1 MNIVE
6 TSKNYAVECHAS
18 TGHRYDEKPYDYHL
32 RMVYEAGQKFIH
44 LIPENDR
51 DNVLASCWVHDC
63 IEDCRQ
69 TYNDVKNATNEMV
82 AELAYALTNEKG
94 RSRKER
100 ANDKYY
106 QGIRE
111 TPYAVFVKM
120 CDRIANV
127 EHSIRQGSRMAEMYA
142 KENKHFM
149 EKLYDP
155 KYQEMFDYLTT
166 CVGEVSGKIK

>member
-1 MNIVE
+1 MNIIE
-6 TSKNYAVECHAS
+6 KSKQYAIECHGS
-18 TGHRYDEKPYDYHL
+18 TGHQYDGKPYDYHL
-32 RMVYEAGQKFIH
+32 RMVYEAGLKFIH
-44 LIPENDR
+44 LIPEKER

-69 TYNDVKNATNEMV
+69 TYNDVKNATNESV

-94 RSRKER
+94 KTRKER

-111 TPYAVFVKM
+111 TPYAIFVKV

-127 EHSIRQGSRMAEMYA
+127 EHSKQQGSRMIEMYS
-142 KENKHFM
+142 KENKNFT
-149 EKLYDP
+149 EKLFDEQYA
-155 KYQEMFDYLTT
+155 EMFEYLNK
-166 CVGEVSGKIK
+166 CVKE